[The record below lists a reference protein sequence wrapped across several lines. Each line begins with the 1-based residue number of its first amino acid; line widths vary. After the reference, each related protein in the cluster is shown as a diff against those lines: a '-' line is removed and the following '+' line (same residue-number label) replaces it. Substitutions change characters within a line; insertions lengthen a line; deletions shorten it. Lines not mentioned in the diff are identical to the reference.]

1 MRLRSDIRISV
12 RVGKGKTKRLE
23 LIRMPA
29 GEKYWLRVNG
39 KNSKRF
45 EVTTI
50 TEFTDQLRR
59 WITRAKR

>member
-1 MRLRSDIRISV
+1 MRIRSDVRVSV
-12 RVGKGKTKRLE
+12 RIGKGRTKRLE
-23 LIRMPA
+23 LFKKPA

-45 EVTTI
+45 EETTI

-59 WITRAKR
+59 WIARET